1 MEPYSMNFCV
11 QLLLVKCFS
20 DSSML
25 FEEAIA
31 CSFTLLSSFP
41 LYKYIVICIWVD
53 IYFSGVLNEAG
64 GIFSCLFVN
73 IYFNFTK
80 VVT

>member
-1 MEPYSMNFCV
+1 MESYSMNFCV

-25 FEEAIA
+25 FEEALA

-41 LYKYIVICIWVD
+41 LYRVD
-53 IYFSGVLNEAG
+53 IYFSGVLNEVG
-64 GIFSCLFVN
+64 GIFLCLFVN